1 MTPGL
6 PLRNIEDAGATGGL
20 LGVQVPSGLW
30 KGHGMQAA
38 VSLFS
43 ALKAAAAVTA
53 AVLVV
58 SLGACTSAPDPPDQ
72 QSPVP
77 EPATSAPAF
86 VAVLEKYSADMLA
99 GGATAVII
107 EMKSR
112 IGEWSSAAGVRTLE
126 DREPVQLTDQT
137 HIGTITTSM
146 LAVSVMKLVEEG
158 KIRLN
163 GRITEYLPELD
174 DIITSPGPVT
184 VRSLLSHRSG
194 IPEYWESPVDL
205 SNRTLSHADRI
216 SAAAAIPWPA
226 GAAMSY
232 SYSGTSYPVLAL
244 LVEKLRG
251 RSIGDVIRT
260 DVVEPLNLPDT
271 HMAGEG
277 PVPPN
282 MVHGYIRSEGG
293 DPVDGDLVDSAL
305 NPFHH
310 GSADTGMISTVPD
323 LNAYLA
329 GLLEGKLLA
338 AGTVAEMQH
347 PKYEQYGLGLMRL
360 YDPCSNNV
368 YLGHVGVVRGYSA
381 LALIS
386 ADGSRQ
392 VAMAVARAPTSDF
405 VGFDDPQAFA
415 MARTAVEALSLA
427 C

>member
-1 MTPGL
+1 
-6 PLRNIEDAGATGGL
+6 
-20 LGVQVPSGLW
+20 
-30 KGHGMQAA
+30 MQAA

-43 ALKAAAAVTA
+43 VLRAAAAVTA

-58 SLGACTSAPDPPDQ
+58 ALGACTGAPDPPDQ
-72 QSPVP
+72 QSPLP
-77 EPATSAPAF
+77 QPSTSAPAF
-86 VAVLEKYSADMLA
+86 AAVLEKYSSDMLA

-126 DREPVQLTDQT
+126 NREPVQLTDQT
-137 HIGTITTSM
+137 HIGTITASM

-158 KIRLN
+158 KIRLD
-163 GRITEYLPELD
+163 GRITEYLPELEGM
-174 DIITSPGPVT
+174 ITAPGPVT

-205 SNRTLSHADRI
+205 SNRTLSHTDRI

-260 DVVEPLNLPDT
+260 DVVEPLDLPDT

-277 PVPPN
+277 QGPQN
-282 MVHGYIRSEGG
+282 MVHGYVRSDG
-293 DPVDGDLVDSAL
+293 GDLVDSAL
-305 NPFHH
+305 NPFHQ

-329 GLLEGKLLA
+329 GLLQGKLLA

-392 VAMAVARAPTSDF
+392 VAMAVARAPTSEF